1 MEKYHDE
8 LIALRTG
15 QAVSKHTGDYWSEDE
30 QDTLNRLFWTGHG
43 ISEIAMIL
51 QRNEMAICQQLIR
64 RNMLSQ
70 QSKPRSRK
78 ERAECNCYCA
88 RCTNKDCPRCGK
100 EKPDAGDI

>member
-15 QAVSKHTGDYWSEDE
+15 QVASEHTGDYWSEAE
-30 QDTLNRLFWTGHG
+30 QDTLCRLFWTGYG
-43 ISEIAMIL
+43 ISEIAMTL

-70 QSKPRSRK
+70 QSKPRNRK
-78 ERAECNCYCA
+78 ERAEYDCYCT
-88 RCTNKDCPRCGK
+88 RCTTKDCPRYGK
-100 EKPDAGDI
+100 INY